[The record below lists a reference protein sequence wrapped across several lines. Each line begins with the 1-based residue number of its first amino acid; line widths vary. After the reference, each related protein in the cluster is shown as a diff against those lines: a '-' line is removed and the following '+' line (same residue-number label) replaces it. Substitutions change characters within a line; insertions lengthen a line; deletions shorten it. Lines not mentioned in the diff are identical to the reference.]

1 MTARIAAAWPRCSGS
16 RWMTE
21 LPATLSKVSRGGPSS
36 CLGGGPISWPSS
48 QRHHTLSLLPGF
60 TSVGFRSPLRVGCH
74 CLATSGKRSPNDCPG
89 VGVFDTIWAIL
100 RCRPTFPT
108 SQPGHRAATAPK
120 HRSADHTCSLLI
132 FRYPS
137 SRSTGPIEARGSDAL
152 VRPSFV
158 RDVDA
163 PAWGANRGNRGV
175 AGARVG
181 GFHDGDLRA
190 QPGRRVEVSG
200 EQFWSSC
207 DNS

>member
-108 SQPGHRAATAPK
+108 SQPGHGAATAPK

-137 SRSTGPIEARGSDAL
+137 SRSTGPSKHEDQTPWSDRHSCATL
-152 VRPSFV
+152 MHL
-158 RDVDA
+158 
-163 PAWGANRGNRGV
+163 RGV
-175 AGARVG
+175 PIAVIAAW
-181 GFHDGDLRA
+181 L
-190 QPGRRVEVSG
+190 GRRRLSR
-200 EQFWSSC
+200 WRPTRTARTTR
-207 DNS
+207 